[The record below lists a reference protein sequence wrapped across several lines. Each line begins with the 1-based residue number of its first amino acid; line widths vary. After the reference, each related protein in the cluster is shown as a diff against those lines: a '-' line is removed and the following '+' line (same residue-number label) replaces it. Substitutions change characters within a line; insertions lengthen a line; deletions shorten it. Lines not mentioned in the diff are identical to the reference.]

1 MADELKLNATDMPEL
16 IAIGMARLL
25 TAMENAEMD
34 TRKWVVVNVGMEPAV
49 GLGRRLIAV
58 RVQRTLIYDLNYN
71 VMNTPSS
78 AQYNTYL

>member
-1 MADELKLNATDMPEL
+1 MADEFKLNATDMPEL

-49 GLGRRLIAV
+49 GLGLRLIAV
-58 RVQRTLIYDLNYN
+58 RAQRTLIYNLNYN
-71 VMNTPSS
+71 VIYTSSS

>member
-58 RVQRTLIYDLNYN
+58 RVQTLIYDLNYN